1 MKVTLTVNGQAR
13 SAEIESRTLLVD
25 LLRDQLGLTG
35 THVGCDTSQCGCCTV
50 HVDGEAVKSCS
61 MLAAQADGCAVTTIE
76 GLAGSFASAG
86 SGGAVGTV
94 GKREVDTQIDFTT
107 GNAVPTMASLHPV
120 QQAFSMCHG
129 LQCGFCT
136 PGMIMATVD
145 LLKHHP
151 DPNDRQIE
159 EGLAG
164 NLCRCT
170 GYVNI
175 IAAVKQAAQLMRSAT

>member
-1 MKVTLTVNGQAR
+1 MKVTLTVNGQTRTAQVE
-13 SAEIESRTLLVD
+13 ARTLLVD
-25 LLRDQLGLTG
+25 LLRDQFGLTG

-50 HVDGEAVKSCS
+50 QLDGEAIKACS
-61 MLAAQADGCAVTTIE
+61 MLAVQAEGSQVNTIE
-76 GLAGSFASAG
+76 GLAGSFAGPS
-86 SGGAVGTV
+86 
-94 GKREVDTQIDFTT
+94 GKRPVDTQIDFTT

-151 DPNDRQIE
+151 EPTDQQIE
-159 EGLAG
+159 DGLAG

-175 IAAVKQAAQLMRSAT
+175 IAAVKQAAQLMRSAA